1 MNGLDQIFVTVYHRL
16 IGLAPAVLRPEVSV
30 VLIIAAIMGI
40 FGSCFAITTIVERKA
55 LGRMQNRYGPN
66 RVGPWGLFQPL
77 ADAVKML
84 IKEDIVPVSADR
96 PLHFLAPLVLT
107 VPVWLAFAV
116 LPFGRNMTA
125 VELDAGVLFFFAIG
139 SASELA
145 VFMAGWSSQNKYS
158 LVGAMRAI
166 AQMISYEVPLV
177 LATVPVLMLAGSLS
191 LTDIVQAQSGYVLG
205 FVPRW
210 NVFTPWG
217 LAGFGLFLVAATA
230 ESNRSPF
237 DLPEGES
244 EIIAGYL
251 TEYSGF
257 KYALFFLGEYL
268 GLFAVCGLA
277 VTLFLG
283 GWHAPARLLEWAPS
297 WLWFG
302 VKFGALIFSFIWV
315 RATLPRLRLDQ
326 LLNLSWKFLIPLTLI
341 NLVVAAIWYW
351 CSLWSSSWAGLE
363 LRWLVCAAII
373 VLPYIW
379 LGRNL
384 NRAPALPRT
393 YTHGA

>member
-1 MNGLDQIFVTVYHRL
+1 MSRLDQIFVLTGHWL
-16 IGLAPAVLRPEVSV
+16 AGWAPAALRPLASA
-30 VLIIAAIMGI
+30 VLAIACIMAV
-40 FGSCFAITTIVERKA
+40 FATCFALTTLAERKL
-55 LGRMQNRYGPN
+55 LGRMQNRFGPN
-66 RVGPWGLFQPL
+66 RVGPCGLFQPV
-77 ADAVKML
+77 ADGVKML
-84 IKEDIVPVSADR
+84 IKEDIVPFSADKT
-96 PLHFLAPLVLT
+96 LHFLAPIVLT
-107 VPVWLAFAV
+107 VPIWLAFAV

-125 VELDAGVLFFFAIG
+125 IDLDGGILFFFAIG

-158 LVGAMRAI
+158 VVGAMRAI

-177 LATVPVLMLAGSLS
+177 LSTVPVLMLAGSLS
-191 LTDIVQAQSGYVLG
+191 LNDIVAAQGTYAFGWLA
-205 FVPRW
+205 RW

-217 LAGFGLFLVAATA
+217 LAGLFLFLIAATA

-257 KYALFFLGEYL
+257 KYALFFLGEYV
-268 GLFAVCGLA
+268 GLFAGAGLG

-283 GWHAPARLLEWAPS
+283 GWHAPVKGLEWAPS

-302 VKFGALIFSFIWV
+302 VKFAALIFLFIWA

-326 LLNLSWKFLIPLTLI
+326 LLNFAWRFMVPLSLV
-341 NLVVAAIWYW
+341 NLLVAAAWYW
-351 CSLWSSSWAGLE
+351 TGAWPFGGAAPIRWVLCAGLF
-363 LRWLVCAAII
+363 IF
-373 VLPYIW
+373 PYHW
-379 LGRNL
+379 LGR
-384 NRAPALPRT
+384 ALRGPLPPPRK
-393 YTHGA
+393 YSYAE